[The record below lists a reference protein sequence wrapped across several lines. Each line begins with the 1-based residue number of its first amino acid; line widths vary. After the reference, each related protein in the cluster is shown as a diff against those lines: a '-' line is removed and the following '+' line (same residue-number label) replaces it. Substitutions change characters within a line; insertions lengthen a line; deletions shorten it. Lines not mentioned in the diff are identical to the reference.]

1 MRRAPLWALL
11 LAVGCGDPAPRYGE
25 ASISLASPRA
35 TFSGTTFGTA
45 AAMELAPGCPGY
57 LDVET
62 PGHVVHVQE
71 DVPFD
76 ITARS
81 DVAPLALAVAHG
93 DEVRCDSDEGSGHAP
108 TLSFETAGDYQ
119 VFVAALREPAELA
132 YEISVRAGDA
142 RGEPVAAAAPSEGR
156 IVNVTIT
163 SQPPG
168 AQVRDETGD
177 VLGTTPAMFAVTVP
191 EGQGSATR
199 TWTLALPEHQDVTV
213 SGTLE
218 HAALVLHGQL
228 PSIGPI
234 EVDVTA
240 DEAQPIRDYQSAALG
255 IDVGEACAITRADV
269 EVAIQHSFVG
279 DLRVVLRPPWGEE
292 IMLQRHAG
300 GGRRNLERTW
310 STVPERTTVGT
321 PSAGPLAGLVGRGT
335 QGRWTLVVH
344 DDAGADEGTFER
356 FRLRL
361 TCGQPAVAVAPPPV
375 PTPTDPTPTAV
386 TPPRPRTPAL
396 PDLPT
401 RADIV
406 RVLGAL
412 RPRVEACG
420 TGQGGSARVIATVV
434 GSTGRVTQVS
444 SSGVAD
450 PNVQRCV
457 ARAVRTAVF
466 PRFQRQNLDVD
477 YTYALR

>member
-1 MRRAPLWALL
+1 MRRLSVLSLLL
-11 LAVGCGDPAPRYGE
+11 LAGCGGPEPRFGE
-25 ASISLASPRA
+25 ASISAASPRA
-35 TFSGTTFGTA
+35 TFSGTTFGSA

-81 DVAPLALAVAHG
+81 DAAPVALAVAHG

-108 TLSFETAGDYQ
+108 TLSFEGAGDYQ
-119 VFVAALREPAELA
+119 VYVAALREPAALA
-132 YEISVRAGDA
+132 YEVTVRAGDA
-142 RGEPVAAAAPSEGR
+142 RGEPIAAGPTDGR

-168 AQVRDETGD
+168 AQVRDEGGQ

-191 EGQGSATR
+191 SGEAPPSRA
-199 TWTLALPEHQDVTV
+199 WTLSMPEHEEVTV
-213 SGTLE
+213 RGTLE

-228 PSIGPI
+228 PSIGPVDI
-234 EVDVTA
+234 DVTA
-240 DEAQPIRDYQSAALG
+240 SEAQPIRDYQSAALG
-255 IDVGEACAITRADV
+255 IDVAEACDVTLAEV
-269 EVAIQHSFVG
+269 EVGIQHSFVG
-279 DLRVVLRPPWGEE
+279 DLRVVLRPPWGDE
-292 IMLQRHAG
+292 IVLQRHSG

-310 STVPERTTVGT
+310 STNEIATRTSA
-321 PSAGPLAGLVGRGT
+321 PSPLAPLVGRST

-344 DDAGADEGTFER
+344 DDAGADEGSFDR
-356 FRLRL
+356 FRLHL
-361 TCGQPAVAVAPPPV
+361 VCGSPRVAAVDP
-375 PTPTDPTPTAV
+375 PTPVTSPDPTPTTV
-386 TPPRPRTPAL
+386 TPPRPRTPTM
-396 PDLPT
+396 PELPT

-412 RPRVEACG
+412 RPRVEQCG
-420 TGQGGSARVIATVV
+420 GGQGGSARVIATVV
-434 GSTGRVTQVS
+434 GATGRVTQVS
-444 SSGVAD
+444 TSGVSDA
-450 PNVQRCV
+450 NVQRCV
-457 ARAVRTAVF
+457 ARAVRTATF
-466 PRFQRQNLDVD
+466 PRFRRQSLDVD